1 MKTVLFKLFN
11 RQEFLAPSVS
21 YTININTY
29 VINTYVIKF
38 CFLGNYLY
46 ILCEGIE
53 CLQGWQTLLELLQPL
68 EENNLDSLTSDD
80 KSSVYQVLVYGRKP
94 GEDIPQWCYRLYLNQ
109 LNQHLELVEKSLL
122 AGTETPTGSDG
133 SLIISNESLTHQRDT
148 EPDWLSRLNLTPPEV
163 MLKPWDDWENVPAI
177 AKILKTSA
185 MRVMLIPTEDLLD
198 MICDHPICPTLYQ
211 VSRKFTQLMIR
222 ELQVSATSGFSI
234 YGRRAGD
241 KELLWFHGLNMVE
254 RSRPVPAETLK
265 FAATPEY
272 VSYQIT
278 DQTREPILCPNS
290 RIEKVQNLG
299 QQIAKN
305 WAAKINKQIKQL
317 LLNSQLFTTFNQDTN
332 QNPDHKDDKDKGIG
346 GSMIWLGLGLIL
358 TLQSDFILGYVL
370 GRSLKSYP
378 QVSVSN
384 NIVSPLPLAS
394 QPSLPGE
401 NNQTRPVSN
410 QSVTPES
417 LNHDQ
422 STFNASGFIN
432 DHDTNFPVAPLKEN
446 ATAIL
451 LAARSQMP
459 SFNARQLDEQLA
471 LYKQRLAMK
480 KRPPDVLIVGSSRAL
495 RGVDPLALSRALVS
509 QGHSNLDIFNFGIN
523 GATAQVVDCLIRQI
537 LEPEELPKL
546 ILWADGSRAFN
557 NGRQDITFNAIAV
570 SQGYKQILQK
580 TRTRVNAD
588 AVNKNKEGFLVNITN
603 KSAGK
608 NINIYQVADSWL
620 NQSLSG
626 LSASYKNREQIK
638 TLLQKKFEHLP
649 FIYQHPQV
657 KSKVNLTSY
666 SAITNSV
673 QGVDYDGFL
682 PVSVRFNP
690 ATYYQKYPKVSGDYD
705 NDYKSFQ
712 LAGKQDQAFRSVL
725 EFTKKNNIPLVF
737 VNMPLNSD
745 YLDPVRTKY
754 EQQFHKYLLKFTGD
768 PHFIYRDLS
777 QLWPTASNYFSD
789 PSHINRYGAYEVSK
803 KLALDPII
811 SWTKK

>member
-11 RQEFLAPSVS
+11 RQKFLVPSL
-21 YTININTY
+21 THLININTC
-29 VINTYVIKF
+29 VIKVR
-38 CFLGNYLY
+38 LLDNDLY
-46 ILCEGIE
+46 ILHESVE
-53 CLQGWQTLLELLQPL
+53 CSQGWQSLLELLQPL
-68 EENNLDSLTSDD
+68 EENNVDSLTNDHQ
-80 KSSVYQVLVYGRKP
+80 SSSRYQVLVYGRKQ

-109 LNQHLELVEKSLL
+109 LHQHLEQVEKSLL
-122 AGTETPTGSDG
+122 AGTETPTNLDG
-133 SLIISNESLTHQRDT
+133 SLMNINESLPHQKDT
-148 EPDWLSRLNLTPPEV
+148 KPDWLSHLNLTPSEV
-163 MLKPWDDWENVPAI
+163 MLKPWDNWGNVPAI
-177 AKILKTSA
+177 ARMLKTSTIQ
-185 MRVMLIPTEDLLD
+185 VMLIPTEDLLHI
-198 MICDHPICPTLYQ
+198 ICDHPIYSTLYQ
-211 VSRKFTQLMIR
+211 ASRKFTQFIIR
-222 ELQVSATSGFSI
+222 ELQISAISGFSL
-234 YGRRAGD
+234 YGRRLAD
-241 KELLWFHGLNMVE
+241 KELLWFHELNMVE
-254 RSRPVPAETLK
+254 RSRLVPAETLK
-265 FAATPEY
+265 SAATPEY

-278 DQTREPILCPNS
+278 YQTREPIPYPDS
-290 RIEKVQNLG
+290 RSEQVQNLG
-299 QQIAKN
+299 KKIGKN
-305 WAAKINKQIKQL
+305 WAAMLNKKIKQL
-317 LLNSQLFTTFNQDTN
+317 LLNSQLFITFNQDTN
-332 QNPDHKDDKDKGIG
+332 QNLDHKDHKGIG
-346 GSMIWLGLGLIL
+346 GGMIWLGLGLL
-358 TLQSDFILGYVL
+358 LALQSDLILSYIL
-370 GRSLKSYP
+370 ARSLKSYP

-384 NIVSPLPLAS
+384 KIFSPLPLAS
-394 QPSLPGE
+394 QSP
-401 NNQTRPVSN
+401 TRPVSN

-417 LNHDQ
+417 INHHQ

-432 DHDTNFPVAPLKEN
+432 DHDTNFSVAPSKEN
-446 ATAIL
+446 AAATAML
-451 LAARSQMP
+451 LTTRSQMP

-570 SQGYKQILQK
+570 SQGYKQILQQ
-580 TRTRVNAD
+580 TRTRVSPD
-588 AVNKNKEGFLVNITN
+588 TVNKNKEGFLVNITN
-603 KSAGK
+603 KSARK
-608 NINIYQVADSWL
+608 YINIYQAADSWL
-620 NQSLSG
+620 NESLSG

-638 TLLQKKFEHLP
+638 TLLQKKFENLP

-657 KSKVNLTSY
+657 NSKVNLTSY
-666 SAITNSV
+666 STITNSV

-682 PVSVRFNP
+682 PIYVRFNP

-725 EFTKKNNIPLVF
+725 EFTKKNNISLVF
-737 VNMPLNSD
+737 VNMPLTSD
-745 YLDPVRTKY
+745 YLDPVRIKY
-754 EQQFHKYLLKFTGD
+754 EQQFQTYLLKFTSD

>member
-11 RQEFLAPSVS
+11 RQKFLVPSL
-21 YTININTY
+21 THLININTC
-29 VINTYVIKF
+29 VIKVR
-38 CFLGNYLY
+38 LLDNDLY
-46 ILCEGIE
+46 ILHESVE
-53 CLQGWQTLLELLQPL
+53 CSQGWQSLLELLQPL
-68 EENNLDSLTSDD
+68 EENNVDTLANDHQ
-80 KSSVYQVLVYGRKP
+80 SSSRYQVLVYGRKQ

-109 LNQHLELVEKSLL
+109 LHQHLEQVEKSLL
-122 AGTETPTGSDG
+122 AGTETPTNLDG
-133 SLIISNESLTHQRDT
+133 SLMNINESLPHQQDT
-148 EPDWLSRLNLTPPEV
+148 KPDWLSHLNLTPSEV
-163 MLKPWDDWENVPAI
+163 MLKPWDDWGNVPAI
-177 AKILKTSA
+177 ARILKTSTIQ
-185 MRVMLIPTEDLLD
+185 VMLIPTEDLLHI
-198 MICDHPICPTLYQ
+198 ICDHPIYSTLYQ
-211 VSRKFTQLMIR
+211 ASRKFTQFIIR
-222 ELQVSATSGFSI
+222 ELQISAISGFSL
-234 YGRRAGD
+234 YGRRLAD
-241 KELLWFHGLNMVE
+241 RELLWFHELNMVE
-254 RSRPVPAETLK
+254 RSRLVPAETLK
-265 FAATPEY
+265 SAATPEY

-278 DQTREPILCPNS
+278 YQTREPIPYPDS
-290 RIEKVQNLG
+290 RSEQVQNLG
-299 QQIAKN
+299 KKIGKN
-305 WAAKINKQIKQL
+305 WAARLNKKINQL
-317 LLNSQLFTTFNQDTN
+317 LLNSQLFITFNQDTN
-332 QNPDHKDDKDKGIG
+332 QNLDHKGIG
-346 GSMIWLGLGLIL
+346 GGMIWLGLGLL
-358 TLQSDFILGYVL
+358 LALQSDLILSYIL
-370 GRSLKSYP
+370 ARSLKSYP

-384 NIVSPLPLAS
+384 KIVSPLPLAS
-394 QPSLPGE
+394 QSP
-401 NNQTRPVSN
+401 TRPVSN

-417 LNHDQ
+417 INRHQ

-432 DHDTNFPVAPLKEN
+432 DHDTNFSVAPSKEN
-446 ATAIL
+446 AAATAML
-451 LAARSQMP
+451 LTTRSQMP

-580 TRTRVNAD
+580 TRTRVSPD
-588 AVNKNKEGFLVNITN
+588 TVNKNKEGFLVNITN
-603 KSAGK
+603 KSASK
-608 NINIYQVADSWL
+608 YINIYQVADSWL
-620 NQSLSG
+620 NESLSG

-638 TLLQKKFEHLP
+638 TLLQKKFEYLP
-649 FIYQHPQV
+649 FSYQHPQV
-657 KSKVNLTSY
+657 NSKVNLTSY
-666 SAITNSV
+666 STINNSV

-682 PVSVRFNP
+682 PIYVRFNP

-725 EFTKKNNIPLVF
+725 EFTKKNNISLVF
-737 VNMPLNSD
+737 VNMPLTSD
-745 YLDPVRTKY
+745 YLDPVRIKY
-754 EQQFHKYLLKFTGD
+754 EQKFQTYLLKFTSD

>member
-1 MKTVLFKLFN
+1 MKTVLLKLFN
-11 RQEFLAPSVS
+11 RQQFLAPSVS
-21 YTININTY
+21 HAININTY
-29 VINTYVIKF
+29 VIKVRL
-38 CFLGNYLY
+38 LGNNLY
-46 ILCEGIE
+46 ILCESVE
-53 CLQGWQTLLELLQPL
+53 CPQGWQTLLELLQQL
-68 EENNLDSLTSDD
+68 DENNVDSLTNNDQ
-80 KSSVYQVLVYGRKP
+80 SSIYQVLVYGRKP

-109 LNQHLELVEKSLL
+109 LNQYLEQVEKSLL
-122 AGTETPTGSDG
+122 AATETPTGSD
-133 SLIISNESLTHQRDT
+133 SPLMISNESLAHQRDI
-148 EPDWLSRLNLTPPEV
+148 EADWLSHLNLTPPEV
-163 MLKPWDDWENVPAI
+163 MLKPWDDWGNVPAI
-177 AKILKTSA
+177 ARMLETSA
-185 MRVMLIPTEDLLD
+185 IRVMLIPTEDLLD
-198 MICDHPICPTLYQ
+198 IICDHPICPTLYQ
-211 VSRKFTQLMIR
+211 VSRKFTQFIIR
-222 ELQVSATSGFSI
+222 ELQISAISGFSI
-234 YGRRAGD
+234 DVRRAAD
-241 KELLWFHGLNMVE
+241 KELMWFHGLNMVE
-254 RSRPVPAETLK
+254 RSRLIPTETLE
-265 FAATPEY
+265 FAVTSEY

-278 DQTREPILCPNS
+278 HQTREPILCLNS
-290 RIEKVQNLG
+290 RNEKVQNLG
-299 QQIAKN
+299 KQIAQN

-332 QNPDHKDDKDKGIG
+332 QNPDHKDHQGIG
-346 GSMIWLGLGLIL
+346 GGMIWLGLGLL
-358 TLQSDFILGYVL
+358 LALQSDLILSYIL
-370 GRSLKSYP
+370 ARSLKIYP

-384 NIVSPLPLAS
+384 NIVTPLPLAS

-410 QSVTPES
+410 QSVTPKS

-432 DHDTNFPVAPLKEN
+432 DHDTNFPVAPLTEN
-446 ATAIL
+446 ATATAIL

-471 LYKQRLAMK
+471 LYKQRLATK
-480 KRPPDVLIVGSSRAL
+480 KHPPDVLIVGSSRAL

-557 NGRQDITFNAIAV
+557 NGREDITFNAIAV
-570 SQGYKQILQK
+570 SQGYKQVLQK

-588 AVNKNKEGFLVNITN
+588 AVNKNKEGFLGEISS
-603 KSAGK
+603 KSATK
-608 NINIYQVADSWL
+608 DINIYQAADSWL

-638 TLLQKKFEHLP
+638 TILQKKFENLP
-649 FIYQHPQV
+649 FSYQYPQV

-666 SAITNSV
+666 SAMTNSL
-673 QGVDYDGFL
+673 QGVDFDGFL
-682 PVSVRFNP
+682 PISVRFNP

-712 LAGKQDQAFRSVL
+712 LAGKQEQAFRSVL
-725 EFTKKNNIPLVF
+725 DFTKKNNISLVF
-737 VNMPLNSD
+737 VNMPLTSD

-754 EQQFHKYLLKFTGD
+754 EQQFQKHLLKFTGD

-803 KLALDPII
+803 NLALDPII

>member
-11 RQEFLAPSVS
+11 RQQVVQLVS
-21 YTININTY
+21 HLINT
-29 VINTYVIKF
+29 NTY
-38 CFLGNYLY
+38 
-46 ILCEGIE
+46 LCENVE
-53 CLQGWQTLLELLQPL
+53 CSQGQQTLWKLLQSL
-68 EENNLDSLTSDD
+68 EENHLDSLTSDNQL
-80 KSSVYQVLVYGRKP
+80 SVYKVLFYIHIYS
-94 GEDIPQWCYRLYLNQ
+94 EDIPQWCYRLYLNQ
-109 LNQHLELVEKSLL
+109 LNQYLEQAEKSLL
-122 AGTETPTGSDG
+122 SDTETLTASKV
-133 SLIISNESLTHQRDT
+133 SLMISNESLAHQRDT
-148 EPDWLSRLNLTPPEV
+148 E
-163 MLKPWDDWENVPAI
+163 
-177 AKILKTSA
+177 
-185 MRVMLIPTEDLLD
+185 DLLHIICI
-198 MICDHPICPTLYQ
+198 ICDNSICPAPYQ
-211 VSRKFTQLMIR
+211 VSKKFTQFIIR
-222 ELQVSATSGFSI
+222 ELQISAISGFSL
-234 YGRRAGD
+234 YGRRAAD
-241 KELLWFHGLNMVE
+241 KELLWFHKLNMVE
-254 RSRPVPAETLK
+254 RSRLVPAETLK
-265 FAATPEY
+265 SAATPEY
-272 VSYQIT
+272 VSYRT
-278 DQTREPILCPNS
+278 TYQTREPILCPDS
-290 RIEKVQNLG
+290 RSEQVQNLDKKIG
-299 QQIAKN
+299 KN
-305 WAAKINKQIKQL
+305 WAANLNKKLKKL

-332 QNPDHKDDKDKGIG
+332 HNPDQDNKGIG
-346 GSMIWLGLGLIL
+346 GGMIWLGLGLL
-358 TLQSDFILGYVL
+358 LALQSDFILSYVL
-370 GRSLKSYP
+370 ARSLKSYP

-384 NIVSPLPLAS
+384 KMVSPLPLAS
-394 QPSLPGE
+394 QP
-401 NNQTRPVSN
+401 QTR
-410 QSVTPES
+410 PES
-417 LNHDQ
+417 LNHNQ

-446 ATAIL
+446 AAATAIL
-451 LAARSQMP
+451 LTARSQMP
-459 SFNARQLDEQLA
+459 SFNARQLDQQLA
-471 LYKQRLAMK
+471 LYKQRLVMK

-495 RGVDPLALSRALVS
+495 RGVDALALSRALVS

-570 SQGYKQILQK
+570 SQGYKQVLQK
-580 TRTRVNAD
+580 TKTRVNAD
-588 AVNKNKEGFLVNITN
+588 AVNKNKEGYLGNISS
-603 KSAGK
+603 KSAIK
-608 NINIYQVADSWL
+608 NINIYQVADNWL

-638 TLLQKKFEHLP
+638 TLLQKKFENLP
-649 FIYQHPQV
+649 FSYQHPQV

-673 QGVDYDGFL
+673 QGVDFDGFL
-682 PVSVRFNP
+682 PISVRFNP

-737 VNMPLNSD
+737 INMPLTSD

-768 PHFIYRDLS
+768 SHFIYRDLS
-777 QLWPTASNYFSD
+777 QLWPAASNYFSD

>member
-11 RQEFLAPSVS
+11 PQQFLAPSTSHV
-21 YTININTY
+21 ININTY
-29 VINTYVIKF
+29 VTKVKLLDND
-38 CFLGNYLY
+38 LY
-46 ILCEGIE
+46 ILHESVE
-53 CLQGWQTLLELLQPL
+53 CSQGWQNLLELLQPL
-68 EENNLDSLTSDD
+68 EESNVDSLTNDHQ
-80 KSSVYQVLVYGRKP
+80 SSRYQVLVYGRKQ

-109 LNQHLELVEKSLL
+109 LHQHLEQVEKSLF
-122 AGTETPTGSDG
+122 AGTETPTDLDG
-133 SLIISNESLTHQRDT
+133 SLMITDESLAHQKDT
-148 EPDWLSRLNLTPPEV
+148 KLDWLSHLNLTPSEV
-163 MLKPWDDWENVPAI
+163 MLKPWDDWGNVPAI
-177 AKILKTSA
+177 ARILKTSA
-185 MRVMLIPTEDLLD
+185 IQVMLIPTEDLLD
-198 MICDHPICPTLYQ
+198 IICDHPICPTLYQ
-211 VSRKFTQLMIR
+211 VSRKFTQFIIR
-222 ELQVSATSGFSI
+222 ELQISAISGFSI
-234 YGRRAGD
+234 DVRRPAD
-241 KELLWFHGLNMVE
+241 KELMWFHGLNMVE
-254 RSRPVPAETLK
+254 RSRLVPAETLK
-265 FAATPEY
+265 FAAISEY

-290 RIEKVQNLG
+290 RSEQVQNLG
-299 QQIAKN
+299 KKIGKN
-305 WAAKINKQIKQL
+305 WAARLNKKINQL
-317 LLNSQLFTTFNQDTN
+317 LLNSQLFITFNQDTN
-332 QNPDHKDDKDKGIG
+332 QNLDHKDHKGIG
-346 GSMIWLGLGLIL
+346 GGMIWLGLGLL
-358 TLQSDFILGYVL
+358 LALQSDLILSYIL
-370 GRSLKSYP
+370 ARSLKSYP

-384 NIVSPLPLAS
+384 NIVSPLPLVS

-410 QSVTPES
+410 QSVTPKS
-417 LNHDQ
+417 LNHNQ

-432 DHDTNFPVAPLKEN
+432 DHDTNFPVAPLTEN
-446 ATAIL
+446 AAATAIL
-451 LAARSQMP
+451 LTARSQMP

-580 TRTRVNAD
+580 TRTRVNTD

-603 KSAGK
+603 KSARK
-608 NINIYQVADSWL
+608 DINIYQVADSWL
-620 NQSLSG
+620 NESLSG

-638 TLLQKKFEHLP
+638 TLLQKKFENIP
-649 FIYQHPQV
+649 FSYQYPQV
-657 KSKVNLTSY
+657 KSQVKLTSY
-666 SAITNSV
+666 SAITNSL
-673 QGVDYDGFL
+673 QGVDFDGFL
-682 PVSVRFNP
+682 PISVRFNP

-725 EFTKKNNIPLVF
+725 EFTKKNNISLVF
-737 VNMPLNSD
+737 VNMPLTLD

-754 EQQFHKYLLKFTGD
+754 EQQFHKHLLKFTSD